1 MGKACRQMT
10 NKIYVSWEDF
20 HAHAQLLASKIRSS
34 GTDFNRIVAVSRGGL
49 LPAGLLAYDLDIRN
63 CETINMSSYDG
74 NRMRGDD
81 EIELSAALSG
91 LDARTLIVDDL
102 SDSGRTFRILR
113 EIYPQAVFASV
124 YCKEKGKDAVDV
136 FAVEM
141 PDEWIVFP
149 WDE

>member
-1 MGKACRQMT
+1 MT

-20 HAHAQLLASKIRSS
+20 QAHAKLLASKIRSS

-63 CETINMSSYDG
+63 CETVNMSSYDG
-74 NRMRGDD
+74 NRMRSDA

-91 LDARTLIVDDL
+91 IDARTLIVDDL

-113 EIYPQAVFASV
+113 KIYPQAVFACV
-124 YCKEKGKDAVDV
+124 YCKEKGKNAADV